1 MKKLEYLFLVM
12 IFLCASCA
20 KDQLFDPP
28 DTLPGNSSPYNLISP
43 QIRIAVVSDIHYLD
57 PSLMPDDY
65 VNNPD
70 FQADMSVDRK
80 LIELSDPIFRKAM
93 SELIA
98 EKPDILLITGDLA
111 REGEMKSHETMQG
124 FLQQIENEGI
134 KVYVVPGNNDILN
147 SAAESFKTVPSTP
160 VSNITLAD
168 FESLYQNFGYNE
180 ALYRDANSLSYICQ
194 PYDHLWILGID
205 ACRYVDDEGTLTV
218 EAAIS
223 DGTMAWIEEKM
234 VEARENNI
242 RVLAMMHFGIMEH
255 YAGQSKLEG
264 APIENYQDR
273 AIALMNAGIRL
284 IFTGHLHGN
293 DITDFTNTG
302 KTLTD
307 IETGSLVTPK
317 SPYRVMV
324 LDDNFIKIETS
335 RITNVNADIP
345 GGRDFLAY
353 SDSTIKSHFDNVCYR
368 ALKYKFGVPG
378 DKALIMAPFFT
389 RAFMAHFAGDEKMPP
404 AERKTLDNLA
414 KIASPKLMPFIYSM
428 WTDLPPY
435 SDNKIHIKLK

>member
-1 MKKLEYLFLVM
+1 
-12 IFLCASCA
+12 
-20 KDQLFDPP
+20 
-28 DTLPGNSSPYNLISP
+28 
-43 QIRIAVVSDIHYLD
+43 VSYATI
-57 PSLMPDDY
+57 PEEPA
-65 VNNPD
+65 
-70 FQADMSVDRK
+70 Q
-80 LIELSDPIFRKAM
+80 
-93 SELIA
+93 
-98 EKPDILLITGDLA
+98 
-111 REGEMKSHETMQG
+111 
-124 FLQQIENEGI
+124 
-134 KVYVVPGNNDILN
+134 
-147 SAAESFKTVPSTP
+147 
-160 VSNITLAD
+160 NITPD
-168 FESLYQNFGYNE
+168 QFTEIYGNFGYNE
-180 ALYRDANSLSYICQ
+180 ALYRDDYSLSYICQ

-234 VEARENNI
+234 AEARENNI
-242 RVLAMMHFGIMEH
+242 RVLAMMHFGIIEH

-293 DITDFTNTG
+293 DITDFTNAG

-335 RITNVNADIP
+335 RITNVDADIP

-378 DKALIMAPFFT
+378 DLALLMAPFFT
-389 RAFMAHFAGDEKMPP
+389 RGFIAHFAGDEKMHP
-404 AERKTLDNLA
+404 AEREALDDLA
-414 KIASPKLMPFIYSM
+414 KSTPPQLMPYIDKFMPFIYSL